1 MSTLRHIEV
10 LGRVD
15 VYAVVANH
23 NSLIDKMGTGT
34 VLSADEVAYL
44 RDHYTYKPGIV
55 KIAGMYYSL
64 TSDEAQVAK
73 PVSKPD

>member
-1 MSTLRHIEV
+1 MIKPIEII
-10 LGRVD
+10 GRVD
-15 VYAVVANH
+15 VYAVVSNH
-23 NSLIDKMGTGT
+23 NSLVDKMGTGT
-34 VLSADEVAYL
+34 VLRTDEVAYL
-44 RDHYTYKPGIV
+44 KDHYTYRPGIV

>member
-1 MSTLRHIEV
+1 MIQPIEI

-23 NSLIDKMGTGT
+23 NSLVDKLGTGT

-44 RDHYTYKPGIV
+44 HDHYTYVPGV
-55 KIAGMYYSL
+55 VMIAGMYYSL
-64 TSDEAQVAK
+64 TGDEAQAAQ
-73 PVSKPD
+73 PVRKPD

>member
-23 NSLIDKMGTGT
+23 NHLVDKMGTGT

-44 RDHYTYKPGIV
+44 HDHYTHKPGIV
-55 KIAGMYYSL
+55 MIAGMYYSL
-64 TSDEAQVAK
+64 TGDEAQVAK